1 QLVGGAGHP
10 HRSERPDVTRNPR
23 DRWSLAGRLA
33 RRLVDPPRPL
43 LERIVGAPP
52 VVVEGRVLDRR
63 VQALLARTHLDPDSE
78 LADIDAARRS
88 LVRWAGVLLPRRT
101 GVLAV
106 DRVADGRA
114 GDIPV
119 RVYRRLGTTGDRP
132 GIVHLHGG
140 SWAIGRAAC
149 RDSG

>member
-1 QLVGGAGHP
+1 M
-10 HRSERPDVTRNPR
+10 TRNPR

-88 LVRWAGVLLPRRT
+88 LVRC
-101 GVLAV
+101 
-106 DRVADGRA
+106 RVSD
-114 GDIPV
+114 
-119 RVYRRLGTTGDRP
+119 LG
-132 GIVHLHGG
+132 
-140 SWAIGRAAC
+140 
-149 RDSG
+149 